1 LKVVFVC
8 SGNRFRS
15 PIAEALFRGLAPDLP
30 LDVSSR
36 GTLDLGSVPVLPE
49 ALAEGGRLGLDLSA
63 HRARTIAA
71 GELADAELVIGF
83 ERRHVATAVVDGE
96 APRERTF
103 TLPELVALLE
113 QIERPLSSEPLEHAR
128 EALALVARERPDGS
142 PVGVAELADPIGR
155 GAAFSRET
163 ADRVQALT
171 EALARS
177 LFGRGRGDEAG
188 GHEPAARSQPPASG
202 GGEGEGQST
211 PPRRG

>member
-1 LKVVFVC
+1 MKVVFVC

-36 GTLDLGSVPVLPE
+36 GTLDLGPIPVLQE
-49 ALAEGGRLGLDLSA
+49 ALAEGGRLGIDLSA

-71 GELADAELVIGF
+71 GELADADLVIGF
-83 ERRHVATAVVDGE
+83 ERRHVATAVVDGK
-96 APRERTF
+96 APRERAF

-113 QIERPLSSEPLEHAR
+113 RIERPPSSEPLEHAR
-128 EALALVARERPDGS
+128 AALALAARERPDGS

-155 GAAFSRET
+155 GAAVARET

-171 EALARS
+171 GALAS
-177 LFGRGRGDEAG
+177 GLF
-188 GHEPAARSQPPASG
+188 G
-202 GGEGEGQST
+202 GGEGK
-211 PPRRG
+211 